1 MRRTLSLISLAAAIA
16 MVAATAHATDIGT
29 LLNNKRQP
37 ESFNIIRISALV
49 ALMHNSDAHAHIFDA
64 NHHALRVRAGMIP
77 GARPLTSYDNYNVAD
92 ELPSNKSAKLV
103 FYCAD
108 LH

>member
-1 MRRTLSLISLAAAIA
+1 MRRMLAMMGVALAAA

-29 LLNNKRQP
+29 LLNNRRQP
-37 ESFNIIRISALV
+37 ETFNIIHVKTLAG
-49 ALMHNSDAHAHIFDA
+49 LMHDSSAHARIFDA
-64 NHHALRVRAGMIP
+64 NGRGLRARAGMIP
-77 GARPLTSYDNYNVAD
+77 GARPLSSCDHYNVGD
-92 ELPSNKSAKLV
+92 ELPSDRNAKLV